1 MSISTEARRG
11 GKARSPAKLRRILA
25 LVRKESYEVVRDP
38 SSVAIGI
45 AMPVV
50 LILLVRLRPF
60 A

>member
-1 MSISTEARRG
+1 MSISTEARRDG
-11 GKARSPAKLRRILA
+11 EARSPGKLRRILA